1 MAVWLEIPKEE
12 ITLTEIGQISERMDK
27 FFLRYWDG
35 ESKPNY
41 WQLEIRGGED
51 KYERDRQKIHK
62 ELYNQLEKLRNDKKV
77 VLEAISQKNDSLK
90 DFPFFQDDKE
100 VVLEAVKKDGYALR
114 FASEELRDD
123 EEVVLEAVKND
134 AFAFSYVSERLK
146 DNKEIVLT
154 TVKKYGRAFSGASER
169 LRDDKELV
177 LVAIEKDAFAFSF
190 ASERLK
196 DDKEVVLAAVEKDRY
211 VLRFASERLQKEIL
225 ENQKQESNPTQQQEP
240 KISLHNE
247 FEKQIPDKMRL
258 KYSDILEDGSLY
270 WITQEIFSAKDVIEF
285 QKALKESP
293 LEKAYITA
301 RDFSDHYKFQED
313 IQKNIF
319 VEITPNHINIDNY
332 LSNIEN
338 RNLQSSLGANIREQ
352 REIIEKHNEI
362 NQNQEKNSMNEKIE
376 SLIGIV
382 ANNKEDENVGHKVKL
397 FNDLSDTDKVF
408 FKENATNI
416 AIEQIEELQEG
427 ISNAEK
433 ESITAKFNTFFKQVE
448 EAPKLN
454 NEKEQVLSYLKNQ
467 MMYLGFGQDK
477 NLHNQL
483 EKGIEEAKN
492 GEKFQISTPYDKVQE
507 GNTANFTINFHK
519 SSENAVYL
527 NSFKAVLK
535 DGNTGEERTH
545 LFGVNNFTA
554 KEAINLLEGRAVKT
568 QFTNK
573 ETQQKN
579 DVFVRLKMN
588 EPKNEFGNYQMQM
601 FSKNYGINTA
611 DIVNKSQLV
620 FSGENAEKIKD
631 FVIKSLEK
639 GNIVNVRF
647 KDDNNKE
654 MNGKAIFNP
663 QYKTINLYDEQ
674 MNRVNTN
681 KPIKGLEVDLQQDKN
696 NVREQSRVRSHH

>member
-100 VVLEAVKKDGYALR
+100 VVLTAVENYGFALDYT
-114 FASEELRDD
+114 SD
-123 EEVVLEAVKND
+123 
-134 AFAFSYVSERLK
+134 
-146 DNKEIVLT
+146 
-154 TVKKYGRAFSGASER
+154 R
-169 LRDDKELV
+169 LRDDKEIV
-177 LVAIEKDAFAFSF
+177 LTAVKNDGRALAY
-190 ASERLK
+190 ASDELR
-196 DDKEVVLAAVEKDRY
+196 DDKEIVLTAVKNYGLALEYASDELRDDKEI
-211 VLRFASERLQKEIL
+211 VLTAVKNYGLALEYASERLQKEIL
-225 ENQKQESNPTQQQEP
+225 ENQK
-240 KISLHNE
+240 
-247 FEKQIPDKMRL
+247 
-258 KYSDILEDGSLY
+258 
-270 WITQEIFSAKDVIEF
+270 
-285 QKALKESP
+285 
-293 LEKAYITA
+293 
-301 RDFSDHYKFQED
+301 
-313 IQKNIF
+313 
-319 VEITPNHINIDNY
+319 
-332 LSNIEN
+332 
-338 RNLQSSLGANIREQ
+338 
-352 REIIEKHNEI
+352 
-362 NQNQEKNSMNEKIE
+362 QEKNSMNEKIE

-416 AIEQIEELQEG
+416 AIERIEELQEG

-454 NEKEQVLSYLKNQ
+454 NEREQVLSYLKNQ

>member
-1 MAVWLEIPKEE
+1 MA
-12 ITLTEIGQISERMDK
+12 
-27 FFLRYWDG
+27 
-35 ESKPNY
+35 
-41 WQLEIRGGED
+41 
-51 KYERDRQKIHK
+51 
-62 ELYNQLEKLRNDKKV
+62 
-77 VLEAISQKNDSLK
+77 LK
-90 DFPFFQDDKE
+90 
-100 VVLEAVKKDGYALR
+100 
-114 FASEELRDD
+114 
-123 EEVVLEAVKND
+123 
-134 AFAFSYVSERLK
+134 
-146 DNKEIVLT
+146 
-154 TVKKYGRAFSGASER
+154 
-169 LRDDKELV
+169 
-177 LVAIEKDAFAFSF
+177 
-190 ASERLK
+190 
-196 DDKEVVLAAVEKDRY
+196 
-211 VLRFASERLQKEIL
+211 FASERLQKEIL

-240 KISLHNE
+240 KISLHSE
-247 FEKQIPDKMRL
+247 FEKQIPDKMRP

-293 LEKAYITA
+293 LEKAYVTA

-332 LSNIEN
+332 LSNVEN

-416 AIEQIEELQEG
+416 AIERIEELQEG

-433 ESITAKFNTFFKQVE
+433 ESITAKFNTFFKQIQE
-448 EAPKLN
+448 TPKLN
-454 NEKEQVLSYLKNQ
+454 NEREQVLSYLKNQ

-483 EKGIEEAKN
+483 EKGIEEVKN

-647 KDDNNKE
+647 KDDNNEE
-654 MNGKAIFNP
+654 MSGKAIFNP

>member
-169 LRDDKELV
+169 L
-177 LVAIEKDAFAFSF
+177 
-190 ASERLK
+190 
-196 DDKEVVLAAVEKDRY
+196 
-211 VLRFASERLQKEIL
+211 QKEIL

-293 LEKAYITA
+293 LEKAYVTA

-332 LSNIEN
+332 LSNVEN

-416 AIEQIEELQEG
+416 AIERIEELQEG

-433 ESITAKFNTFFKQVE
+433 ESITAKFNTFFKQIQE
-448 EAPKLN
+448 TPKLN
-454 NEKEQVLSYLKNQ
+454 NEREQVLSYLKNQ

-483 EKGIEEAKN
+483 EKGIEETKN

>member
-100 VVLEAVKKDGYALR
+100 VVLEAVKKNGYALK
-114 FASEELRDD
+114 FASERLQNDKEVVLKAVGNRGWALAYASDELRDD
-123 EEVVLEAVKND
+123 
-134 AFAFSYVSERLK
+134 
-146 DNKEIVLT
+146 KEIVLT
-154 TVKKYGRAFSGASER
+154 AVKNYG
-169 LRDDKELV
+169 
-177 LVAIEKDAFAFSF
+177 
-190 ASERLK
+190 
-196 DDKEVVLAAVEKDRY
+196 LALEY
-211 VLRFASERLQKEIL
+211 ASERLQKEIL
-225 ENQKQESNPTQQQEP
+225 ENQK
-240 KISLHNE
+240 
-247 FEKQIPDKMRL
+247 
-258 KYSDILEDGSLY
+258 
-270 WITQEIFSAKDVIEF
+270 
-285 QKALKESP
+285 
-293 LEKAYITA
+293 
-301 RDFSDHYKFQED
+301 
-313 IQKNIF
+313 
-319 VEITPNHINIDNY
+319 
-332 LSNIEN
+332 
-338 RNLQSSLGANIREQ
+338 
-352 REIIEKHNEI
+352 
-362 NQNQEKNSMNEKIE
+362 QEKNSMNEKIE

-416 AIEQIEELQEG
+416 AIERIEELQEG

-454 NEKEQVLSYLKNQ
+454 NEREQVLSYLKNQ

-483 EKGIEEAKN
+483 EKGIEETKN

-654 MNGKAIFNP
+654 MSGKAIFNP

>member
-62 ELYNQLEKLRNDKKV
+62 EFYNQLEKLRNDKKV

-100 VVLEAVKKDGYALR
+100 VVLEAVKKNGYTLKY
-114 FASEELRDD
+114 ASEEL
-123 EEVVLEAVKND
+123 KN
-134 AFAFSYVSERLK
+134 
-146 DNKEIVLT
+146 
-154 TVKKYGRAFSGASER
+154 
-169 LRDDKELV
+169 
-177 LVAIEKDAFAFSF
+177 
-190 ASERLK
+190 
-196 DDKEVVLAAVEKDRY
+196 DKEVVLKAVENDGFALHY
-211 VLRFASERLQKEIL
+211 ASERLQKEIL
-225 ENQKQESNPTQQQEP
+225 ENQKQE
-240 KISLHNE
+240 K
-247 FEKQIPDKMRL
+247 
-258 KYSDILEDGSLY
+258 
-270 WITQEIFSAKDVIEF
+270 
-285 QKALKESP
+285 
-293 LEKAYITA
+293 
-301 RDFSDHYKFQED
+301 
-313 IQKNIF
+313 
-319 VEITPNHINIDNY
+319 
-332 LSNIEN
+332 
-338 RNLQSSLGANIREQ
+338 
-352 REIIEKHNEI
+352 
-362 NQNQEKNSMNEKIE
+362 KNSMNEKIE

-397 FNDLSDTDKVF
+397 FNDLLDTDKVF

-433 ESITAKFNTFFKQVE
+433 ESIIAKFNTFFKQVE
-448 EAPKLN
+448 EAPKLS
-454 NEKEQVLSYLKNQ
+454 NEREQVLSYLKNQ

-492 GEKFQISTPYDKVQE
+492 GEKFQISTPYDKVQD

-654 MNGKAIFNP
+654 MSGKAIFNP

>member
-1 MAVWLEIPKEE
+1 MINNNLP
-12 ITLTEIGQISERMDK
+12 TEDLKKYGIINEDNSVHSKISETDFKK
-27 FFLRYWDG
+27 FIQEGHLLIVQD
-35 ESKPNY
+35 E
-41 WQLEIRGGED
+41 
-51 KYERDRQKIHK
+51 
-62 ELYNQLEKLRNDKKV
+62 DKKV
-77 VLEAISQKNDSLK
+77 SFKLA
-90 DFPFFQDDKE
+90 
-100 VVLEAVKKDGYALR
+100 
-114 FASEELRDD
+114 
-123 EEVVLEAVKND
+123 
-134 AFAFSYVSERLK
+134 
-146 DNKEIVLT
+146 DNKLDI
-154 TVKKYGRAFSGASER
+154 KH
-169 LRDDKELV
+169 
-177 LVAIEKDAFAFSF
+177 
-190 ASERLK
+190 
-196 DDKEVVLAAVEKDRY
+196 Y
-211 VLRFASERLQKEIL
+211 VLDNSIE
-225 ENQKQESNPTQQQEP
+225 
-240 KISLHNE
+240 
-247 FEKQIPDKMRL
+247 
-258 KYSDILEDGSLY
+258 DILE
-270 WITQEIFSAKDVIEF
+270 
-285 QKALKESP
+285 KA
-293 LEKAYITA
+293 
-301 RDFSDHYKFQED
+301 
-313 IQKNIF
+313 
-319 VEITPNHINIDNY
+319 
-332 LSNIEN
+332 
-338 RNLQSSLGANIREQ
+338 
-352 REIIEKHNEI
+352 
-362 NQNQEKNSMNEKIE
+362 
-376 SLIGIV
+376 
-382 ANNKEDENVGHKVKL
+382 
-397 FNDLSDTDKVF
+397 
-408 FKENATNI
+408 KENPI
-416 AIEQIEELQEG
+416 QYAIERIEELQEG

-433 ESITAKFNTFFKQVE
+433 ESITAKFNTFFKQIQE
-448 EAPKLN
+448 TPKLN
-454 NEKEQVLSYLKNQ
+454 NEREQVLSYLKNQ

-483 EKGIEEAKN
+483 EKGIEETKN

-647 KDDNNKE
+647 KDDNNEE
-654 MNGKAIFNP
+654 MSGKAIFNP